1 MRLIILFFKRQ
12 KDFFIFLILFIISF
26 AFIINANSYQ
36 NSKFLRSSNI
46 FSSNIYYLTNGIGTY
61 FNLKHQND
69 LLVEENANLRQK
81 LTDLQTDKINSLS
94 GDTNVTFS
102 PNRYKVFRAEIIK
115 NSYNLSKNYL
125 LINKGTKD
133 SISQD
138 MGVISPQGIVGIID
152 KTTNGFASVQSVLNT
167 LSKVS
172 VTLKKSGYYGTLYW
186 DGKEPNIV
194 QFTDL
199 PNITPVAVGDTIVTA
214 GHSNIFPKDIP
225 VGRVKDFYINPHDNS
240 LLINVKLFTDM
251 MNLQYVY
258 VIKNKDQEP
267 IRELEEQVKQQINE

>member
-1 MRLIILFFKRQ
+1 MRLILLFFKRQ
-12 KDFFIFLILFIISF
+12 KDFFIFLILFVISF

-36 NSKFLRSSNI
+36 SSKFLHSANI
-46 FSSNIYYLTNGIGTY
+46 FSANIYSVTNSVGTY

-81 LTDLQTDKINSLS
+81 LIDLQTEKINNLS
-94 GDTNVTFS
+94 GDTEVTFS
-102 PNRYKVFRAEIIK
+102 PNKYKVYRAEVIK
-115 NSYNLSKNYL
+115 NSYNLSKNYI
-125 LINKGTKD
+125 LINKGIKD
-133 SISQD
+133 SIAED
-138 MGVISPQGIVGIID
+138 MGVISPLGIVGIVD
-152 KTTNGFASVQSVLNT
+152 KTTNRFASVQSVLNT
-167 LSKVS
+167 LSKIS

-225 VGRVKDFYINPHDNS
+225 VGSVKDFYINPHDNS

-251 MNLQYVY
+251 LNLQYVY
-258 VIKNKDQEP
+258 IIQNKDQEP
-267 IRELEEQVKQQINE
+267 IRELENQVNLQANE